1 MSPQRPALLLVE
13 PHART
18 RLDRVARLR
27 SHFTVHTLAAGEDP
41 VRRIR
46 RERLPLVLLALPRG
60 TAALEAALRTARVL
74 KTDRRPPTV
83 ALTDRWGRLETPAD
97 TLTRIGAE
105 GYLVG
110 RVEDDVLMSFLEDVQ
125 RNPPVVL
132 RGEPERGLLSRLWR
146 S

>member
-1 MSPQRPALLLVE
+1 MSPERPALLLVE
-13 PHART
+13 PHPHT

-27 SHFTVHTLAAGEDP
+27 SHFSVHTLAPGEDP

-83 ALTDRWGRLETPAD
+83 ALTDRWGRLENPAD
-97 TLTRIGAE
+97 TLLRIGAE

-110 RVEDDVLMSFLEDVQ
+110 RVEDDVLIDFLAQIQ
-125 RNPPVVL
+125 RAPPVVM
-132 RGEPERGLLSRLWR
+132 RGTPERGLLSRLWR